1 MLNSLGRF
9 WKNRYSLR
17 EGGVNWNGPFVGI
30 LGFSQ
35 GAAVA
40 AAIASMLERKQTL
53 FPPIEHP
60 PVHFFVSVSGFRM
73 RFEKYN
79 QFYPI
84 STPSLHVIGILAL
97 SCDYFA
103 DCRILW

>member
-1 MLNSLGRF
+1 MKAVFDG
-9 WKNRYSLR
+9 K
-17 EGGVNWNGPFVGI
+17 GPFVGI

-40 AAIASMLERKQTL
+40 AIIASMLERKQTL

-84 STPSLHVIGILAL
+84 STPSLHVVGTLA
-97 SCDYFA
+97 SPCDYFA
-103 DCRILW
+103 DCRILL